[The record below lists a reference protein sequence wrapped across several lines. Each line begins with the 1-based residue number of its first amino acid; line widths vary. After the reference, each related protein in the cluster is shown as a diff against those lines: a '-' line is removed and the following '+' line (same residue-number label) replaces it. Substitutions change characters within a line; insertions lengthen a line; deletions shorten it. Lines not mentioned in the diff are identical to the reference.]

1 MSSTLEQTVID
12 RTIEHYRVVEKIGE
26 GGMGSVFLAAHEKTG
41 RRAAI
46 KFLAPS
52 LSSAADC
59 WARFFNEARAAAHIS
74 HPGVITIYHDGV
86 MEPEKIPYII
96 MEFLDGEP
104 LSARFA
110 ALGQTYHPVW
120 MRYVRQIAS
129 AMAAVHAQGIVHR
142 DLKPQNVMLIRDPEV
157 PGGER
162 VKILDFGIA
171 KLQSKHYLPANAQFG
186 GPTLADIETV
196 LATAHGMAMGT
207 PLYMSPQQFAGS
219 QYLDGK
225 ADVYALGAM
234 CYQLLTGNP
243 LFPETNFLALMDQ
256 HVNGRYVP
264 LAERA
269 PWLRKE
275 IVALVESM
283 LDKRPT
289 LRPTMQDIADS
300 LESWDVNDPRNQ
312 PPSEQMMQASGCQQQ
327 QSGRAPGLGHSL
339 IKIGIACAVVLAVI
353 IVTVV
358 TKIP

>member
-1 MSSTLEQTVID
+1 MTSTLEETLSG
-12 RTIEHYRVVEKIGE
+12 RTIEHYRVVRKIGE
-26 GGMGSVFLAAHEKTG
+26 GGMGAVFSAAHEKTG

-46 KFLAPS
+46 KFLTPNQ
-52 LSSAADC
+52 SSGVEA
-59 WARFFNEARAAAHIS
+59 WARFFNEARAVAHIS

-86 MEPEKIPYII
+86 LEPDKIPYII

-110 ALGQTYHPVW
+110 AKGRVYCPVW

-142 DLKPQNVMLIRDPEV
+142 DLKMENVMLVRDPEV

-171 KLQSKHYLPANAQFG
+171 KLQQKHYLPANAPLG
-186 GPTLADIETV
+186 NSTPADIETV
-196 LATAHGMAMGT
+196 LVTAHGVAMGT

-225 ADVYALGAM
+225 ADVYALGSM

-256 HVNGRYVP
+256 HVHGKHVP
-264 LAERA
+264 LADRA
-269 PWLRKE
+269 PWLRRD

-283 LDKRPT
+283 LDKRPA
-289 LRPTMQDIADS
+289 LRPTMQDVADA

-312 PPSEQMMQASGCQQQ
+312 APRRKRAQVDVSQLRLALVRSVPSVV
-327 QSGRAPGLGHSL
+327 RA
-339 IKIGIACAVVLAVI
+339 GIVFVVVLALLI
-353 IVTVV
+353 AAAARW
-358 TKIP
+358 IP